1 MLSIVIPV
9 FQAEH
14 SIRKL
19 VREIKSIFP
28 KKNRNNLVNDC
39 SPDNSHIECLKTYDE
54 FSDLI
59 TYIKLAKICKS
70 IMQLWLV

>member
-19 VREIKSIFP
+19 QGKLSQFFP
-28 KKNRNNLVNDC
+28 RKNRNNLVNDC

-59 TYIKLAKICKS
+59 TYIKLAKYGRAY
-70 IMQLWLV
+70 QLWLV